1 MMSAKPVAPIFK
13 PCTVQMVPY
22 IKEKLKMVSLMVEV
36 RWPTKMVNV
45 TRDNL
50 IKVIN
55 MEKESTITLRANC
68 TLETGRIM
76 SKTEWDNTFMKMEQ
90 GTVANSKTIWNMAM
104 DDLIR
109 KTAVIMKVIKHLF
122 RLFLHEQ

>member
-1 MMSAKPVAPIFK
+1 
-13 PCTVQMVPY
+13 
-22 IKEKLKMVSLMVEV
+22 MVSLMGEV

-50 IKVIN
+50 IKAIN
-55 MEKESTITLRANC
+55 TEKESIITLKVSS

-76 SKTEWDNTFMKMEQ
+76 SKMESDNTFIKMEQ
-90 GTVANSKTIWNMAM
+90 GTVASSRTIWNTVM
-104 DDLIR
+104 DDSMR
-109 KTAVIMKVIKHLF
+109 KTAVIMKVIKRLF